1 MILLDGV
8 KVKGNKLGWICVEV
22 TIWRGEPK
30 GFVEVQ
36 GMNGLKSRFN
46 DVCKSVKKI
55 NGKSVKFLVVI
66 LILEVANFQGA
77 FLSI

>member
-1 MILLDGV
+1 
-8 KVKGNKLGWICVEV
+8 
-22 TIWRGEPK
+22 
-30 GFVEVQ
+30 
-36 GMNGLKSRFN
+36 MNGLKSSFN
-46 DVCKSVKKI
+46 DVHKSAKKI